1 MAIEQNVLRSCVAL
15 KLITNGLDMAHDMRE
30 QRRGATGPHDDDA
43 RANSCTDDG
52 TPAPAHDD
60 DTCTDDDTPS
70 RRMTMIRHMKMMHM
84 RIHAQTMVH
93 LHPRVAMTQ
102 AQTMMRQNAPLLRG
116 TLNFLDGWPHNR
128 TERKN
133 CYTMY

>member
-1 MAIEQNVLRSCVAL
+1 MLQKLNVLRSCVAL

-60 DTCTDDDTPS
+60 DTGTDDDTPS
-70 RRMTMIRHMKMMHM
+70 WRMTMIRHMKMMHM

-93 LHPRVAMTQ
+93 LHPRV
-102 AQTMMRQNAPLLRG
+102 TMA
-116 TLNFLDGWPHNR
+116 
-128 TERKN
+128 
-133 CYTMY
+133 